1 MDLKQKAK
9 QLKTDTPAVLIALKD
24 KRTPLLAKILAAI
37 TIGYAL
43 SPIDL
48 IPDFIPVLGYLDDVI
63 ILPLMIAL
71 TIKCIPLYVWEES
84 RAKAAGYTITDKSK
98 NWYYAI
104 PIVLLWFFFIFL
116 IVRAIIID

>member
-9 QLKTDTPAVLIALKD
+9 QLKTDIPPVLIALKD

-71 TIKCIPLYVWEES
+71 TIRCIPSDIWEES
-84 RAKAAGYTITDKSK
+84 RSKAAELELPGKSK